1 MTNQIGIWAEDGQVA
16 VRRMVAQ
23 RMVRMAAQIQLQLH
37 FLEDRW
43 AVLVLAVLL
52 LQAFGW
58 QMSSSFSVLGS
69 VVQWNVSVGLARSWV
84 SSFAG

>member
-1 MTNQIGIWAEDGQVA
+1 
-16 VRRMVAQ
+16 MVAQ
-23 RMVRMAAQIQLQLH
+23 RMVRMAAQIQLQVH

-58 QMSSSFSVLGS
+58 QMSFSFSVGS
-69 VVQWNVSVGLARSWV
+69 VVQWNVSVGLAPSWV
-84 SSFAG
+84 SSLAGR